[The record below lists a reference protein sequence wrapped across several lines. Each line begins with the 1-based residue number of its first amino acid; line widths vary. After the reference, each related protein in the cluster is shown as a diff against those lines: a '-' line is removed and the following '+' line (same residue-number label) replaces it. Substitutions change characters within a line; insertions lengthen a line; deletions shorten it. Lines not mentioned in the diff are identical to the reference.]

1 MRVFSCKQTQ
11 HRSHTPGMLW
21 VPLTCTAA
29 KPSWAHRAAAQLQTS
44 VLCHQSWTQCQQD
57 QSRFCLP
64 PNSHQETTEEAP
76 RGEEL
81 ATCAHATDIPL
92 QTAASHKRSPTHS
105 RRTPTPGGCHAV
117 SLLGSSGTSGVAEE
131 IPPPSAELFPNLLS
145 PAADTASTLR
155 LCSNQERTGLTQTH

>member
-29 KPSWAHRAAAQLQTS
+29 KPSWAHRAAAQLRTS

-92 QTAASHKRSPTHS
+92 QTAASHKHSPTHNPGGLPCCIPAEELWDL
-105 RRTPTPGGCHAV
+105 RCGRGDPTPHQLSCSQICSHLLQTPPAHSGCAPIRREQV
-117 SLLGSSGTSGVAEE
+117 
-131 IPPPSAELFPNLLS
+131 
-145 PAADTASTLR
+145 
-155 LCSNQERTGLTQTH
+155 